1 MDGWNTV
8 IPGSTNIAIAG
19 KMGPGFFVDV
29 FLIGK
34 VGIFLPAIAM
44 FTRGSRFPLGFG
56 PFSTFGFLLGE
67 ITGVLGGSWGTLT
80 QPPLFFGCLG
90 YRE

>member
-19 KMGPGFFVDV
+19 KMGRNGFFVDV

-34 VGIFLPAIAM
+34 VGSPSSQRSLCLPEGPVSLWDSAH
-44 FTRGSRFPLGFG
+44 FPYLDFFWLKSQEYWEG
-56 PFSTFGFLLGE
+56 PGAH
-67 ITGVLGGSWGTLT
+67 
-80 QPPLFFGCLG
+80 
-90 YRE
+90 